1 MQAMENVLEC
11 RNVTKRYGKKT
22 ALDQLSLTIPA
33 GRIVGLLGP
42 NGAGKTTLMKLIVS
56 LLRDYKGSLTVNGI
70 RPGLDTKKIVSYL
83 PDREFLYP
91 WMTIE
96 ESIAFFDHSFADFQR
111 EKAYSMIAALG
122 LNLQDKVKSLSKG
135 MQERVSISL
144 VFARKAR
151 LFVLDEPLAAVDPS
165 TRDKIIRIILDNFD
179 PDSSILISTHLI
191 HDVESLF
198 TDVVFVN
205 DGKVLLQGSVEELR
219 REYGVP
225 IEELFK
231 RLI

>member
-1 MQAMENVLEC
+1 MENVLEC
-11 RNVTKRYGKKT
+11 SNLTKRYGKKV
-22 ALDQLSLTIPA
+22 ALDNLNFTLPK

-56 LLRDYKGSLTVNGI
+56 LLRDYRGSITVCGR

-96 ESIAFFDHSFADFQR
+96 ECIAFFRNSFADFQLDM
-111 EKAYSMIAALG
+111 AYAMIEELG
-122 LNLQDKVKSLSKG
+122 LDPKEKVKNLSKG

-144 VFARKAR
+144 VFARKAK
-151 LFVLDEPLAAVDPS
+151 LYVLDEPLAAVDPS
-165 TRDKIIRIILDNFD
+165 TRDKIMRIILEHFD
-179 PDSSILISTHLI
+179 PESSILLSTHLI

-198 TDVVFVN
+198 TDIAIVN
-205 DGKVLLQGSVEELR
+205 EGRVQLYGGIGELQR
-219 REYGVP
+219 DYGMP
-225 IEELFK
+225 IEEIFK
-231 RLI
+231 QLVG